1 MKDRNKSADR
11 GRKEGNFCFR
21 RELKTITIKSTSD
34 GPAFHVWSYSTA
46 PVSGCFARKTSVPTG
61 IIFSL
66 THHYLSTTP
75 HQMCFFLFYEI
86 ISFACTSSQYV
97 CVYVCIDGMYVRI
110 DDKTPAKRFCFAW
123 YTVFRQSSQNY

>member
-1 MKDRNKSADR
+1 MKDRNKSPDR

-75 HQMCFFLFYEI
+75 HQMCFFLFIAPDRGIKMHCEKFGVAAFVMIDSDKLQHSEIFSLYIRNYEI
-86 ISFACTSSQYV
+86 PFLH
-97 CVYVCIDGMYVRI
+97 
-110 DDKTPAKRFCFAW
+110 
-123 YTVFRQSSQNY
+123 